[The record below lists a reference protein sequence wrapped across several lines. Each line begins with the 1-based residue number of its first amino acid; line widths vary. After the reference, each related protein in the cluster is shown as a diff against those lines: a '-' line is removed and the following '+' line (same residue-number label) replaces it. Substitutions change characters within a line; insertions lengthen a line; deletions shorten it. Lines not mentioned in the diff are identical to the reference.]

1 MLNYYNLIGATIIPI
16 TKLSLN
22 KTNSMNDTGTTYK
35 LVCTITP
42 SNATVNTDIIWESS
56 NKTVLEVN
64 SSGNVS
70 FKKAGSANVTA
81 KSKYDNSIQAICRF
95 TVTNPSSPDPSD
107 PSDPIYATTTTTITS
122 GGGGGTGTSSVKPV
136 DYNKYVIMCDGQRSG
151 GLGSLTLT
159 GKYVGSGAFKYYL
172 NCNIAGNKATGVK
185 SATALHSGQ
194 AIVVDSGF
202 GINVSQYTNQ
212 MQLSITWSDGVTLIY
227 DIVCWQ

>member
-70 FKKAGSANVTA
+70 FKTAGSANVTA

-95 TVTNPSSPDPSD
+95 TVTNPSSPDPSE
-107 PSDPIYATTTTTITS
+107 PSDPIATTTTTITS
-122 GGGGGTGTSSVKPV
+122 GGGGTGTSSSTPI
-136 DYNKYVIMCDGQRSG
+136 DYNKYIIVCDGQRSG
-151 GLGSLTLT
+151 GMGQLTLS
-159 GKYVGSGAFKYYL
+159 GKYIGSGAFKYYL
-172 NCNIAGNKATGVK
+172 QCNIAGNAATGVDK
-185 SATALHSGQ
+185 AIAQSGSAV
-194 AIVVDSGF
+194 VVDNGF
-202 GINVSQYTNQ
+202 GIEVYQYQTQ
-212 MQLSITWSDGVTLIY
+212 MELTITWSNGVTLVY
-227 DIVCWQ
+227 DIVCWH